1 MPSTQR
7 RSAKNEQ
14 GRRFGR
20 FLRSTRVPAIWHH
33 RPHNSNIISTT
44 AATRSNRHHHNNNTS
59 TMSSSA
65 TTATA
70 CTIVML
76 LGTAAAQP
84 AGVVVPAGCI
94 SWNDGCNTCMVH
106 DGVVGGCTRMMC
118 MQRAAPFCVAFDPAL
133 APTAAPTIPAGC
145 ISWNDGCNTCMV
157 DNGII
162 GGCTEMLCAPE
173 AQSAPF
179 CVAFTNAAHQA
190 ATPSWRDAADA
201 TVAVKP
207 GLLGATVDSGF
218 TAGAGQ
224 GARCASGFCENPADC
239 PQCATGLTCIVQ
251 PNMMCA
257 GTCYGTCSAATTSNN
272 GDWHIAADATVATGR
287 NGLLGA
293 TRSPVTA
300 PAMPLAPTIPASC
313 TSWHDGCNTCMVNN
327 GVIGG
332 CTMMMC
338 FTQSTPHCLAFS
350 EPQPVLD
357 PSFGVDPTWAACDVD
372 RIAADCNDSTDQANF
387 CSSVCYST
395 SATMEPA
402 CTAEGAAFALGLRQM
417 VASCGSKH

>member
-162 GGCTEMLCAPE
+162 GGCTGMLCAPE

-224 GARCASGFCENPADC
+224 G
-239 PQCATGLTCIVQ
+239 
-251 PNMMCA
+251 
-257 GTCYGTCSAATTSNN
+257 

-372 RIAADCNDSTDQANF
+372 RIAADCNDATDQANF
-387 CSSVCYST
+387 CSSVCYRT